1 MTLKNNF
8 CSSPWINMRI
18 GNTGNLE
25 YCRWAIEQDPS
36 QSENIRDIAPADF
49 FQKSMVPVR
58 QALLDGEALPRCGE
72 CYQMEQ
78 YHKVSGRQKQLLKTG
93 VRLEHFEKTMASSP
107 WVQEFSKHGA
117 TEQLPQDWQIE
128 LGNYCNSA
136 CVFCLPEFSSKL
148 AMEHRQLGLITQ
160 MPPPSWTD
168 DPNLVDRFIATL
180 TQSPHIQYLHF
191 IGGETLITPAF
202 KTILTALV
210 DSGMN
215 KKVSLGFT
223 TNLSVWREDIAEL
236 LVQFASVHLGMSL
249 ESFTSINDYVR
260 WPVDLHTMN
269 QMLSRWTE
277 LAKQHNWY
285 ITLRT
290 TPTILSLSSLLT
302 VYDYAWSQGISV
314 ESCNFL
320 NRPEFMRPAVLP
332 LEYRQQELAKLNAW
346 IVQHSTD
353 SSSANIINI
362 RDPNVFQQQLVQ
374 DLQSYVN
381 YLEAESDQSW
391 RLPAL
396 VQYLKTLETRRGN
409 SILDYLP
416 EYEELFR
423 STGY

>member
-1 MTLKNNF
+1 
-8 CSSPWINMRI
+8 MRI

-36 QSENIRDIAPADF
+36 HSENIRDISPVDF
-49 FQKSMVPVR
+49 FRKSMVPVR
-58 QALLDGEALPRCGE
+58 RTLLAGEALPRCGE

-78 YHKVSGRQKQLLKTG
+78 HHKVSGRQKQLLKTG
-93 VRLEHFEKTMASSP
+93 IRLEHFEKTMASSP
-107 WVQEFSKHGA
+107 WVQEFSRDGA

-136 CVFCLPEFSSKL
+136 CVFCLPEFSSRL
-148 AMEHRQLGLITQ
+148 AMEHRQLDLISQ

-168 DPNLVDRFIATL
+168 DPELVDRFIDTL
-180 TQSPHIQYLHF
+180 AQSPHIQYLHF

-202 KTILTALV
+202 KTILTALIN
-210 DSGMN
+210 SGRN
-215 KKVSLGFT
+215 QTVALGFT

-236 LVQFASVHLGMSL
+236 LVRFSSVHLGMSL
-249 ESFTSINDYVR
+249 ESFAPINEYVR
-260 WPVDLHTMN
+260 WPLNLHAMN
-269 QMLSRWTE
+269 QMLTRWTE

-290 TPTILSLSSLLT
+290 TPTILSLPSLLT

-332 LEYRQQELAKLNAW
+332 TEYRQQELDKMNAW
-346 IVQHSTD
+346 IAQHSAESD
-353 SSSANIINI
+353 QANIINI
-362 RDPNVFQQQLVQ
+362 RDPNVVQLQLVQ
-374 DLQSYVN
+374 DLQSYVT

-396 VQYLKTLETRRGN
+396 VQYLKKLESRRDN
-409 SILDYLP
+409 NILDYLP

-423 STGY
+423 TAGY

>member
-1 MTLKNNF
+1 
-8 CSSPWINMRI
+8 MRI

-49 FQKSMVPVR
+49 FQKSMVPIR
-58 QALLDGEALPRCGE
+58 KALLDGEALPRCGE

-93 VRLEHFEKTMASSP
+93 VRLEHFEKTLASSP
-107 WVQEFSKHGA
+107 WVREFSRGGA
-117 TEQLPQDWQIE
+117 TDELPQDWQVE

-136 CVFCLPEFSSKL
+136 CVFCTPEFSSKL
-148 AMEHRQLGLITQ
+148 ATEHQQLGLITQ
-160 MPPPSWTD
+160 LPPPSWTD
-168 DPNLVDRFIATL
+168 DPELVDRFIDTL

-202 KTILTALV
+202 KTILSALV
-210 DSGMN
+210 SSGMN
-215 KKVSLGFT
+215 RTVAVGFT
-223 TNLSVWREDIAEL
+223 TNLSVWRNDIEDL

-249 ESFTSINDYVR
+249 ESFEPVNDYVR
-260 WPVDLHTMN
+260 WPVNLSTMN
-269 QMLSRWTE
+269 QMLDRWTA
-277 LAKQHNWY
+277 LARQHNWY

-290 TPTILSLSSLLT
+290 TPTVLSLSSLLT
-302 VYDYAWSQGISV
+302 VYDYAWNQGISV

-332 LEYRQQELAKLNAW
+332 LEYRQQELDRMKTW
-346 IVQHSTD
+346 IAQHSTD
-353 SSSANIINI
+353 LNHADIINI
-362 RDPNVFQQQLVQ
+362 RDPNVFQQQLIQ

-381 YLEAESDQSW
+381 YLETEPDQSY
-391 RLPAL
+391 RMPDL
-396 VQYLKTLETRRGN
+396 VQYLKKLETRRGN
-409 SILDYLP
+409 GILNYLP

-423 STGY
+423 SAGY